1 MKINKPKL
9 NLSID
14 ILMFMLMI
22 PIAGIGFLIKY
33 VLVPGFKRNEI
44 YGRDVELYYWGI
56 DRHQWGT
63 IHFILSFILLFL
75 LLLHIVFH
83 WKQIVGIFKTMV
95 FARAWRIILSSL
107 FVLFAIVFGILPL
120 FITPEVEEGVSHHA
134 HNSEIEK
141 GYYNEERQH
150 KNRAVEQPV
159 IEKTQEAKLTGEH
172 QKNQE
177 NRQHLN
183 HSEIEIYGY
192 MTINEVAEKYNIPA
206 QELAKSINVP
216 IGSNDERLGRL
227 KKKYSFQLSEVR
239 DYVENKT
246 LKE

>member
-33 VLVPGFKRNEI
+33 VLVPGFKRNDI
-44 YGRDVELYYWGI
+44 YGSDVELYYWGI

-63 IHFILSFILLFL
+63 IHLILSFVLLFL

-83 WKQIVGIFKTMV
+83 WKQIVGIFKKMV
-95 FARAWRIILSSL
+95 PTKALRVILSSL
-107 FVLFAIVFGILPL
+107 LVVFTFIFGITPFFL
-120 FITPEVEEGVSHHA
+120 TPEIEEGVSHHA
-134 HNSEIEK
+134 HNNENGK
-141 GYYNEERQH
+141 GYYSEERQY
-150 KNRAVEQPV
+150 KNRTEAV
-159 IEKTQEAKLTGEH
+159 IEEKQEVVLTEDK

-183 HSEIEIYGY
+183 QSEIEIYGN
-192 MTINEVAEKYNIPA
+192 MTINEIAEKYNIPA
-206 QELAKSINVP
+206 QELAKNINVP
-216 IGSNDERLGRL
+216 IGNNNERLGRL
-227 KKKYSFQLSEVR
+227 RKRYNFQLNDLR
-239 DYVENKT
+239 DYIESKT
-246 LKE
+246 TKE

>member
-14 ILMFMLMI
+14 ILMFIVMI

-33 VLVPGFKRNEI
+33 VLVPGFKRNDI
-44 YGRDVELYYWGI
+44 YGSDVELYYWGI

-63 IHFILSFILLFL
+63 IHLILSFVLLFL
-75 LLLHIVFH
+75 LLLHIFFH
-83 WKQIVGIFKTMV
+83 WKQIVGIFKMMV
-95 FARAWRIILSSL
+95 SAKVWRIILSSL
-107 FVLFAIVFGILPL
+107 LILFTFVFGIIPFFL
-120 FITPEVEEGVSHHA
+120 TPEIEEGVLNHA
-134 HNSEIEK
+134 HNNEK
-141 GYYNEERQH
+141 SKNYYSEERQH
-150 KNRAVEQPV
+150 KNRIVAQPV
-159 IEKTQEAKLTGEH
+159 IEKTEEGVSTGEH

-183 HSEIEIYGY
+183 QSEIDIYGN

-216 IGSNDERLGRL
+216 NGNNNERLGRL
-227 KKKYSFQLSEVR
+227 KKRYAFQLSDLR
-239 DYVENKT
+239 GYIDSKT
-246 LKE
+246 IKE

>member
-1 MKINKPKL
+1 MKINKPKF

-14 ILMFMLMI
+14 ILMFIVMI

-33 VLVPGFKRNEI
+33 VLVPGFKRNDI

-63 IHFILSFILLFL
+63 IHLILSFVLLFL
-75 LLLHIVFH
+75 LLMHIVFH
-83 WKQIVGIFKTMV
+83 WRQIVGIFKKMV
-95 FARAWRIILSSL
+95 PIKTLRVILSSL
-107 FVLFAIVFGILPL
+107 LVVFIFIFGIIPFFL
-120 FITPEVEEGVSHHA
+120 TPEIEEGIFHHA
-134 HNSEIEK
+134 HNNEKGK
-141 GYYNEERQH
+141 GYYSEDRQY
-150 KNRAVEQPV
+150 KNITEAV
-159 IEKTQEAKLTGEH
+159 IKEKQEAVLTEDK

-183 HSEIEIYGY
+183 HSEIEVYGS

-216 IGSNDERLGRL
+216 AGNINERLGRL
-227 KKKYSFQLSEVR
+227 RKRYAFQLNDLR
-239 DYVENKT
+239 DYIESKT
-246 LKE
+246 LNE